1 MFFKLKK
8 LIPISTVPLEIIDLF
23 SAFLSSITDSN
34 TLLKNEFV
42 SKIKKFT
49 GFDNVRTF
57 QSGSLAFY
65 NLIKELKFNDIEER
79 NEVIM
84 PVYTCPSV
92 YYAIKDAGL
101 KPVFVDI
108 DNSFYSSVQEINSK
122 LSPKTLAVV
131 IVHMFGNYSFNI
143 KDLKELLRSKKNN
156 SYIIE
161 DFCQSFGMIKDKI
174 KNNNAGDYY
183 ILSFGRAKMIST
195 INGGAVLSE
204 KDDLEIFSSKNISI
218 SFFKKFKLL
227 IDCIINYFSKYP
239 FVYYYIHKYLSNK
252 RKKDKFNLNSYS
264 NIKINNH
271 EMCGFQF
278 KLGSLMFEK
287 LNRFNAI
294 RNDNAKFYDEIFK
307 NHTSF
312 RTMRVKSF
320 FWRYPIIIKDELM
333 KSSLK
338 NNLKNLGIYASTC
351 NYPLLDQIEKNK
363 ASTKSKNYS
372 NASYIASN
380 ILTLPTHPLIK
391 QIHLYEVFNKIKL
404 Q

>member
-1 MFFKLKK
+1 MLFKLNK
-8 LIPISTVPLEIIDLF
+8 LIPISTVPLDLMDLLN
-23 SAFLSSITDSN
+23 SVLSSIFCSN
-34 TLLKNEFV
+34 KFIRKDFNE
-42 SKIKKFT
+42 KIKKYT
-49 GFDNVRTF
+49 GFEYIRTF

-65 NLIKELKFNDIEER
+65 NLINKLRINEKNGR
-79 NEVIM
+79 NEVII
-84 PVYTCPSV
+84 PVYTCPSL

-101 KPVFVDI
+101 KPIFVDI
-108 DNSFYSSVQEINSK
+108 DNSFYSSIQEINSK

-143 KDLKELLRSKKNN
+143 KDLKELLSSKKNN

-174 KNNNAGDYY
+174 KNSNAGDYY

-195 INGGAVLSE
+195 INGGAVLSK

-312 RTMRVKSF
+312 RVTRVKSF

-333 KSSLK
+333 KSSFK
-338 NNLKNLGIYASTC
+338 DNLKNLGIYASTC

-380 ILTLPTHPLIK
+380 ILTLPTHPSIK